1 MRAIS
6 KGFVYH
12 NGQTQDTFRIYGE
25 HSNQR
30 VIDRVT
36 EKKALH
42 KSRQP
47 FVMH

>member
-6 KGFVYH
+6 EGFVYH
-12 NGQTQDTFRIYGE
+12 NGQTQDTFHIYGE

-36 EKKALH
+36 EKKTLH